1 MKVKRERMTGT
12 SGQAARLKRV
22 DPLERVLNLF
32 TLLHRLT
39 TPLTREQIVAQ
50 MARGMT
56 PYPVEE
62 AAQRQLFGS
71 DKNTIARDLGV
82 PVRQSVAQGEEAG
95 QTKYWISEEDM
106 CIPEFDLTEE
116 EMSVLSLALASIHQF
131 VPEASEALMK
141 LEGLSPQ
148 GRGVN
153 FNVEIP
159 LIVVRLTEIAQRRQ
173 LVDISIDSENIVV
186 DPERLLFDKGTWYLI
201 ATPVGEKKMRAIK
214 CARIGADFSITGNV
228 SSAKRKKLGNRELRH
243 LVHNVEGSDLEATV
257 IVDALAAGMS
267 WWDTRVVETESM
279 SDGRLRITVVVDDPA
294 RFRGWVLGFGTHA
307 VVEGPASLRDDFM
320 TWLDDLLK
328 PGADIPN
335 LPERPSAAPTRPGPR
350 PLGERLQR
358 LLSILPWLRL
368 RGSISVDELAGMLG
382 IEARHLF
389 KDLEY
394 ASMCGVP
401 PYTHDALFDFSVLD
415 GEVLFHGTSVSFG
428 PIRRSKT
435 LMTRGV
441 KLTPRQATAVAV
453 ALAGHDAVAGDLAV
467 RNDAV
472 NSLRAK
478 LEGVL
483 GDLPVNI
490 RLEDAPLLHEVKNS
504 MEAARQIKV
513 VYVNGEEEV
522 TERILNPLLIFV
534 DRGESY
540 LIADDLLTGEQE
552 RVFRVDRLL
561 ECNETGYSFQSR
573 PVVFERW
580 KFRGD
585 VVDAELYIAP
595 GNEWV
600 LDRIETKDH
609 IINEDGSMFL
619 WVEVASRGW
628 LGRLLLRCGGASC
641 VVSPDSLQ
649 GVVAE
654 RAQEIRAQYV

>member
-1 MKVKRERMTGT
+1 MTGT
-12 SGQAARLKRV
+12 SGQAERLKRV

-56 PYPVEE
+56 PYPVAE

-71 DKNTIARDLGV
+71 DKNTIVRDLGI

-173 LVDISIDSENIVV
+173 LVEISIDSENIVV
-186 DPERLLFDKGTWYLI
+186 DPDRLLFDKGTWYLI

-214 CARIGADFSITGNV
+214 CARIGADFSVTGNV
-228 SSAKRKKLGNRELRH
+228 SSAKRKKLSNRELRH
-243 LVHNVEGSDLEATV
+243 LVHNVEGFDLEATV

-307 VVEGPASLRDDFM
+307 VVEGPASLRDGFM

-335 LPERPSAAPTRPGPR
+335 LPERPSAAPT
-350 PLGERLQR
+350 
-358 LLSILPWLRL
+358 
-368 RGSISVDELAGMLG
+368 
-382 IEARHLF
+382 
-389 KDLEY
+389 
-394 ASMCGVP
+394 
-401 PYTHDALFDFSVLD
+401 
-415 GEVLFHGTSVSFG
+415 
-428 PIRRSKT
+428 
-435 LMTRGV
+435 
-441 KLTPRQATAVAV
+441 
-453 ALAGHDAVAGDLAV
+453 
-467 RNDAV
+467 
-472 NSLRAK
+472 
-478 LEGVL
+478 
-483 GDLPVNI
+483 
-490 RLEDAPLLHEVKNS
+490 
-504 MEAARQIKV
+504 
-513 VYVNGEEEV
+513 
-522 TERILNPLLIFV
+522 
-534 DRGESY
+534 
-540 LIADDLLTGEQE
+540 
-552 RVFRVDRLL
+552 
-561 ECNETGYSFQSR
+561 
-573 PVVFERW
+573 
-580 KFRGD
+580 
-585 VVDAELYIAP
+585 
-595 GNEWV
+595 
-600 LDRIETKDH
+600 
-609 IINEDGSMFL
+609 
-619 WVEVASRGW
+619 
-628 LGRLLLRCGGASC
+628 
-641 VVSPDSLQ
+641 
-649 GVVAE
+649 
-654 RAQEIRAQYV
+654 